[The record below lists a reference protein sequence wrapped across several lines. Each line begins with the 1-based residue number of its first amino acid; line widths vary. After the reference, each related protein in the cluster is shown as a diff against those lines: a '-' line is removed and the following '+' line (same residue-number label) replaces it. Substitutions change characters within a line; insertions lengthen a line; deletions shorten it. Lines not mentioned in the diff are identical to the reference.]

1 MRSLSVRQKRRFE
14 AKGTHLER
22 HGIDTRADD
31 HKRITGPI
39 LAFRLRLPAVNP
51 TSILSI
57 HNPLTTAHFKN
68 RRPPLAPRSGS
79 AIPGLK
85 TYTS

>member
-22 HGIDTRADD
+22 HGIDNRADD
-31 HKRITGPI
+31 RKRITGPT
-39 LAFRLRLPAVNP
+39 LASRLRLPAINP

-57 HNPLTTAHFKN
+57 HNPLSTAHFKN
-68 RRPPLAPRSGS
+68 
-79 AIPGLK
+79 
-85 TYTS
+85 